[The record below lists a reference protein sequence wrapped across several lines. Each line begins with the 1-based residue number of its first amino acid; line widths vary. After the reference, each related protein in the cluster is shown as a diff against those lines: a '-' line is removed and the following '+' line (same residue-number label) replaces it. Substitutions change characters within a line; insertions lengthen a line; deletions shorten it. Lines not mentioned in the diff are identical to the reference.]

1 MKKRKVH
8 IIVSGRV
15 QGVGFR
21 YSTYNKAKEL
31 NINGWVKNTFDGKVE
46 AMLEGDENNI
56 REMLSWC
63 GKGPSMAF
71 VSNIEILEQP
81 YIEEYKEF
89 TIKR

>member
-21 YSTYNKAKEL
+21 YSTHNKAKEL

-63 GKGPSMAF
+63 SKGPSMAF